1 MVDLRAVCARRYVS
15 APELTAEKLFPMTLA
30 AGGGPL
36 TVTVY
41 NTNDRVRVGAG
52 GRFEVDAAPLRSRVW
67 DNAISAACV
76 VAGWIACPKHH
87 LSLRGRLFGC
97 VRAHPPKESHRAP
110 RACRGVPR
118 ALVLRRLL

>member
-30 AGGGPL
+30 ADGDGGGPL

-76 VAGWIACPKHH
+76 VAG
-87 LSLRGRLFGC
+87 
-97 VRAHPPKESHRAP
+97 
-110 RACRGVPR
+110 
-118 ALVLRRLL
+118 